1 MRHNPDILTRPA
13 ILEGMKTI
21 IDLKLLERLRVGP
34 LSPYLDLYLTRVEQ
48 EGFMPSSVPCQIYA
62 IARFSRWLERIN
74 APLEGLD
81 ESVVRDFLDRDPGV
95 VHYPER
101 STIRRLVLILREN
114 GVLRAKRPAKLTAV
128 QRHVAEYRRYL
139 IQQRGLADSCLP
151 NYTSFVEKFLSDRFA
166 GSEPCL
172 TSLCSAD
179 VTSFITLQVSQ
190 LSRGRAKSLVTALR
204 SYLRYLLHQG
214 EITVALAGCIPS
226 VANWSL
232 STTPKSLPA
241 GTVQRVLEQQNQT
254 TPLGRRN
261 YAIMLLLARLGL
273 RAGEVVRLNLEDI
286 DWENGVIRIRRKGG
300 RWTPLPL
307 LNDVGEALATYL
319 HSGRPQSCCR
329 RVFVRHRAPV
339 SGFSNTITVSSIV
352 RRLLIRTGVDSARTG
367 AHLLRHSLAVDLL
380 RKGASL
386 DEIGDVLGHRSQNTT
401 AIYAKVDLAAL
412 RPLALAWPGGAQ

>member
-1 MRHNPDILTRPA
+1 
-13 ILEGMKTI
+13 MKTI
-21 IDLKLLERLRVGP
+21 MDSKLLERLRVGP
-34 LSPYLDLYLTRVEQ
+34 LSPYLDIYLTRVEQ
-48 EGFMPSSVPCQIYA
+48 EGFLPSSVPCQVYA

-74 APLEGLD
+74 APLQDLD

-101 STIRRLVLILREN
+101 STIRRLVLVLREI
-114 GVLRAKRPAKLTAV
+114 GVVRAKRPATLTAV
-128 QRHVAEYRRYL
+128 QRHVSEYRRYL
-139 IQQRGLADSCLP
+139 IQQRGLAESCLL

-166 GSEPCL
+166 ENEPCL

-214 EITVALAGCIPS
+214 DITVDLAGCIPS
-226 VANWSL
+226 VATWSL
-232 STTPKSLPA
+232 ATTPKSLPV

-261 YAIMLLLARLGL
+261 YAIILMLARLGL

-286 DWENGVIRIRRKGG
+286 DWKNGVIRIRRKGG

-307 LNDVGEALATYL
+307 LNEVGEALAAYL
-319 HSGRPQSCCR
+319 HSGRPQSSCR
-329 RVFVRHRAPV
+329 RVFLRHRAPV
-339 SGFSNTITVSSIV
+339 SGFAHTITVSSIV